1 METLRLHSPRSIMR
15 QVNDIKLQEI
25 VQCRA
30 EGKTQTRVQFQQS
43 IALNADKLT
52 VHRSKIF
59 RAGRPNKQNLSYPSA
74 SSQSPL
80 KWHQNQNCL

>member
-43 IALNADKLT
+43 IALNADKL
-52 VHRSKIF
+52 RLFIDQKYSGLEDQIS
-59 RAGRPNKQNLSYPSA
+59 RIYPILLLHHN
-74 SSQSPL
+74 PL
-80 KWHQNQNCL
+80 